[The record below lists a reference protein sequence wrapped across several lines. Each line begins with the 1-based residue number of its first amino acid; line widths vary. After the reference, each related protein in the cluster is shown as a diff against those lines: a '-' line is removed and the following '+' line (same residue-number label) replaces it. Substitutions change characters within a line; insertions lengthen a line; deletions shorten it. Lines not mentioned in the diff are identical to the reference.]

1 MDYSILVVDDEK
13 GIHKL
18 LSVFLARNKKH
29 TFTLRTTLHGK
40 AGVEMYYSKLV
51 NEGKKQDLVLMDIRM
66 PVMDGVEA
74 TIRIIDYD
82 PKANIYMFTAY
93 VGTEV
98 ERNARNAGAKGTIS
112 KDADWNMIA
121 EKVVNIL
128 ESSIIHPR
136 A

>member
-1 MDYSILVVDDEK
+1 MDYTILVVDDEK

-18 LSVFLARNKKH
+18 LSVFLARNRKH
-29 TFTLRTTLHGK
+29 TFTLQTTLHGK
-40 AGVEMYYSKLV
+40 AGVEMYSNLV
-51 NEGKKQDLVLMDIRM
+51 NEGKKPDLVLMDIRM

-82 PKANIYMFTAY
+82 PKANIYLFTAY
-93 VGTEV
+93 AGTEV

-112 KDADWNMIA
+112 KDADWNKIA